1 MEREDLERKR
11 DEVELVADHRNRL
24 ADEEQAEV
32 AVTQRREDLQA
43 HSVTSMV
50 TARGSASGGQSRG
63 VSLGASVWGRQSR
76 GVAGHQRVGRS
87 ASIGRE
93 SAPQR
98 AAHIATRTR
107 ISSDIKTSTPLAFP
121 GSNSGATSTF
131 VVTFRHSG

>member
-50 TARGSASGGQSRG
+50 TARGLASGGQSRG
-63 VSLGASVWGRQSR
+63 VSLGASVWGRQSG
-76 GVAGHQRVGRS
+76 GVSLGAWRATSAWAGRR
-87 ASIGRE
+87 
-93 SAPQR
+93 R
-98 AAHIATRTR
+98 AAGSRRPNAPH
-107 ISSDIKTSTPLAFP
+107 TSRPGP
-121 GSNSGATSTF
+121 GSAATS
-131 VVTFRHSG
+131 RPPCH